1 MYRLL
6 LFTTLMMAMCTRYA
20 HAQTKKIQAFS
31 FAQGIIANDTS
42 WEYLDSTRIYNR
54 NGYTMPDPA
63 KLMLTGPISEGRASE
78 YEGYLLDYVNLY
90 IKETPALLFSLDSL
104 WLYNKFIGKDYGYIN
119 KFSPGRVQ
127 TFGGDYDFSTQT
139 VDKKEHIDF
148 VLNAEGKTTLRT
160 VSDVDYDL
168 YPISY
173 DIIPRFDYTYTYDNL
188 GHITQMVSRKWDI
201 NNPLAPPQYY
211 EKETWAY
218 NNDQLLAHKKFSYE
232 NQNSWFQLEEI
243 NYVYIAGKLSKTT
256 LTRHNNYQEEF
267 SYQYNLNDQVSKVI
281 KQKAYPGSPL
291 TFDSYKQYSYSGNNV
306 AEEIDAT
313 MHWFRVYQN
322 EYVNNLLMQTTRK
335 EVNLTTNDTLN
346 IWQITIERDQ
356 DSDIVCMIHNNFDN
370 QPPYTNTDY
379 RTKIYYAFVTDTTP
393 PNNIKKVITPLQVT
407 IYPNPASDYLT
418 LSSDK
423 DLRHAQVSISSIE
436 GRLIKRFVNL
446 HQNRIDIADLPAGS
460 YILTVNLKNYS
471 GTVKFIKG

>member
-6 LFTTLMMAMCTRYA
+6 LFTALMVAMCTRNA
-20 HAQTKKIQAFS
+20 AAQTKKIQAFS
-31 FAQGIIANDTS
+31 FAQGIISNDTS

-90 IKETPALLFSLDSL
+90 IKENPPLLFSLDSL
-104 WLYNKFIGKDYGYIN
+104 WLYTRFNGKDYGYIN

-127 TFGGDYDFSTQT
+127 TFGGDYDFTTLT

-148 VLNAEGKTTLRT
+148 VLNASGKTTLRT

-188 GHITQMVSRKWDI
+188 GHITQMISRIWDI
-201 NNPLAPPQYY
+201 SNPLAPPQYY

-218 NNDQLLAHKKFSYE
+218 NNDQLLTHKKFGYE
-232 NQNSWFQLEEI
+232 NQGIWLEMEVQ
-243 NYVYIAGKLSKTT
+243 NYFYTTGKLSKIT
-256 LTRHNNYQEEF
+256 LIRHNDYQEEF
-267 SYQYNLNDQVSKVI
+267 SYQYNLNGQVAKVT
-281 KQKAYPGSPL
+281 KQKAYPGYQL
-291 TFDSYKQYSYSGNNV
+291 AYDSYKQYSYTGNNV
-306 AEEIDAT
+306 AEEIDST
-313 MHWFRVYQN
+313 VDWFKVYQN
-322 EYVNNLLMQTTRK
+322 EYVNSLLMQTTCK
-335 EVNLTTNDTLN
+335 KINLTTNDTLN
-346 IWQITIERDQ
+346 IWQLTIERDQ
-356 DSDIVCMIHNNFDN
+356 DNDIVCMIHNNFDN

-379 RTKIYYAFVTDTTP
+379 RTKIYHTFVTDTTP
-393 PNNIKKVITPLQVT
+393 PNNIKHVITPLQVT
-407 IYPNPASDYLT
+407 IYPNPASDHLA

-423 DLRHAQVSISSIE
+423 DLHHAQVSISSID

-460 YILTVNLKNYS
+460 YILNVNMENYS
-471 GTVKFIKG
+471 GTVRFIKG